1 MMHEARKIVL
11 SGPSPDLKLGM
22 YLIRA
27 GSLEDTHRIAASDP
41 YIEVGDS
48 SYELSQWNIR

>member
-27 GSLEDTHRIAASDP
+27 GSVQESPPIEASVR
-41 YIEVGDS
+41 YIEVGERS
-48 SYELSQWNIR
+48 

>member
-1 MMHEARKIVL
+1 MHEARKIVL

-27 GSLEDTHRIAASDP
+27 GSLETHRIAASDP

>member
-1 MMHEARKIVL
+1 MRPVRSFYRDRRPISSSGCISYARGHI
-11 SGPSPDLKLGM
+11 
-22 YLIRA
+22 
-27 GSLEDTHRIAASDP
+27 EETHRIAASDP

>member
-27 GSLEDTHRIAASDP
+27 GSLEETHRIAASDP
-41 YIEVGDS
+41 YIEVDDS